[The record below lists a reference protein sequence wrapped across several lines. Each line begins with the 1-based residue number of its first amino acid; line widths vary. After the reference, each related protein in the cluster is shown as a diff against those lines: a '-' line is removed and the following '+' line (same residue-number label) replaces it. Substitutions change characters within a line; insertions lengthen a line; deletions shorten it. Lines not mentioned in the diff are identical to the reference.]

1 MSRKHLLPTTKRA
14 KRSSSNHLS
23 ANNTPQADTKT
34 MADEQ
39 YQSFSDD
46 EEEVFERW
54 RCQVDKGQTPQRID
68 KYLSE
73 HMPGTSR
80 NRIQNAAEAGN
91 VWANGKPVAS
101 NYKVKPLDIVQV
113 LLDHEPHDYSIRP
126 ENIPLNIVYEDAD
139 LLVVNKPA
147 GLVVHPGHGNY
158 EHTLL
163 NALAYYFAESAKAN
177 GQTPL
182 DMNDP
187 SIGLV
192 HRIDKDTSG
201 LLLIAKTP
209 EAKANL
215 AHQFFEHTTERTYN
229 ALVWGTFAEDSGTI
243 EGALARDNR
252 DRTIYKVWNIED
264 NPNAKEAITHW
275 RVLERYPY
283 VTLVECRLE
292 TGRTHQIR
300 VHMKH
305 IGHPLFADEKYGG
318 MEILKGLRTQKYR
331 QYIQNCFDLCP
342 RQVLHAKT
350 LGFTHP
356 RTGER
361 MFFDSLWPDD
371 MTRLIDK
378 WRHYEPNTLC

>member
-1 MSRKHLLPTTKRA
+1 MSG
-14 KRSSSNHLS
+14 
-23 ANNTPQADTKT
+23 
-34 MADEQ
+34 
-39 YQSFSDD
+39 
-46 EEEVFERW
+46 FERYS
-54 RCQVDKGQTPQRID
+54 CTVDKGQTPVRVD

-80 NRIQNAAEAGN
+80 NRIQQAAEAGN
-91 VWANGKPVAS
+91 ILVNEQPVAS
-101 NYKVKPLDIVQV
+101 NYKVKPLDLVQV
-113 LLDHEPHDYSIRP
+113 MLDHEPIDFTIQP
-126 ENIPLNIVYEDAD
+126 ENIPLEVVYEDKD
-139 LLVVNKPA
+139 VLVINKPA

-163 NALAYYFAESAKAN
+163 NALAYYFQ
-177 GQTPL
+177 QTQAHL
-182 DMNDP
+182 DINNP
-187 SIGLV
+187 EIGLV

-209 EAKANL
+209 EAKTNL
-215 AHQFFEHTTERTYN
+215 GKQFFDHTTERTYN
-229 ALVWGTFAEDSGTI
+229 ALVWGTFTEESGTI
-243 EGALARDNR
+243 AGALARDTR
-252 DRTIYKVWNIED
+252 DRTIYRIYDLDE

-275 RVLERYPY
+275 RVLERFPY

-300 VHMKH
+300 VHMKS

-318 MEILKGLRTQKYR
+318 MEILKGLRTQKYS
-331 QYIQNCFDLCP
+331 QYIHNCFALCP

-361 MFFDSLWPDD
+361 MFFDSPWPADIEA
-371 MTRLIDK
+371 LIDK
-378 WRHYEPNTLC
+378 WRNYQPNTLL

>member
-1 MSRKHLLPTTKRA
+1 MSG
-14 KRSSSNHLS
+14 
-23 ANNTPQADTKT
+23 
-34 MADEQ
+34 
-39 YQSFSDD
+39 
-46 EEEVFERW
+46 FERYS
-54 RCQVDKGQTPQRID
+54 CTVDKGQSPVRVD

-80 NRIQNAAEAGN
+80 NRIQQAAEAGN
-91 VWANGKPVAS
+91 ILVNEQPVAS
-101 NYKVKPLDIVQV
+101 NYKVKPLDLVQV
-113 LLDHEPHDYSIRP
+113 MLDHEPIDFTILP
-126 ENIPLNIVYEDAD
+126 ENIPLEVVYEDED
-139 LLVVNKPA
+139 VLVINKPA

-163 NALAYYFAESAKAN
+163 NALAYYFQ
-177 GQTPL
+177 QTQAHL
-182 DMNDP
+182 DINNP
-187 SIGLV
+187 EIGLV

-209 EAKANL
+209 EAKTNL
-215 AHQFFEHTTERTYN
+215 GKQFFDHTTERTYN
-229 ALVWGTFAEDSGTI
+229 ALVWGTFTEESGTI
-243 EGALARDNR
+243 TGALARDTR
-252 DRTIYKVWNIED
+252 DRTIYRIYDLEE

-275 RVLERYPY
+275 RVLERFPY

-300 VHMKH
+300 VHMRS

-318 MEILKGLRTQKYR
+318 MEILKGLRTQKYS
-331 QYIQNCFDLCP
+331 QYIHNCFALCP

-361 MFFDSLWPDD
+361 MFFNSPLPTDIAA
-371 MTRLIDK
+371 LIDK
-378 WRHYEPNTLC
+378 WRNYQPNTLL

>member
-1 MSRKHLLPTTKRA
+1 MSG
-14 KRSSSNHLS
+14 
-23 ANNTPQADTKT
+23 
-34 MADEQ
+34 
-39 YQSFSDD
+39 
-46 EEEVFERW
+46 FERYS
-54 RCQVDKGQTPQRID
+54 CTVDKGQSPVRVD

-80 NRIQNAAEAGN
+80 NRIQQAAEAGN
-91 VWANGKPVAS
+91 ILVNEQPVAS
-101 NYKVKPLDIVQV
+101 NYKVKPLDLVQV
-113 LLDHEPHDYSIRP
+113 MLDHEPIDFTIQP
-126 ENIPLNIVYEDAD
+126 ENIPLKVVYEDED
-139 LLVVNKPA
+139 VLVINKPA

-163 NALAYYFAESAKAN
+163 NALAYYFQ
-177 GQTPL
+177 QTQAHL
-182 DMNDP
+182 DINNP
-187 SIGLV
+187 EIGLV

-209 EAKANL
+209 EAKTNL
-215 AHQFFEHTTERTYN
+215 GKQFFDHTTERTYN
-229 ALVWGTFAEDSGTI
+229 ALVWGTFTEESGTI
-243 EGALARDNR
+243 TGALARDTR
-252 DRTIYKVWNIED
+252 DRTIYRIYDIEE

-275 RVLERYPY
+275 RVLERFPY

-300 VHMKH
+300 VHMKS

-318 MEILKGLRTQKYR
+318 MEILKGLRTQKYS
-331 QYIQNCFDLCP
+331 QYIHNCFALCP

-361 MFFDSLWPDD
+361 MFFDSPCPADIAA
-371 MTRLIDK
+371 LIDK
-378 WRHYEPNTLC
+378 WRNYQPNTLL

>member
-1 MSRKHLLPTTKRA
+1 MSG
-14 KRSSSNHLS
+14 
-23 ANNTPQADTKT
+23 
-34 MADEQ
+34 
-39 YQSFSDD
+39 
-46 EEEVFERW
+46 FERYS
-54 RCQVDKGQTPQRID
+54 CTVDKGQTPVRVD

-80 NRIQNAAEAGN
+80 NRIQQAAEAGN
-91 VWANGKPVAS
+91 ILVNEQPVAS
-101 NYKVKPLDIVQV
+101 NYKVKPLDLVQV
-113 LLDHEPHDYSIRP
+113 MLDHEPIDFTIQP
-126 ENIPLNIVYEDAD
+126 ENIPLEVVYEDAD
-139 LLVVNKPA
+139 VLVINKPA

-163 NALAYYFAESAKAN
+163 NALAYYFQ
-177 GQTPL
+177 QTQAHL
-182 DMNDP
+182 DINNP
-187 SIGLV
+187 EIGLV

-209 EAKANL
+209 EAKTNL
-215 AHQFFEHTTERTYN
+215 GKQFFDHTTGRTYN
-229 ALVWGTFAEDSGTI
+229 ALVWGTFTEESGTI
-243 EGALARDNR
+243 TGALARDTR
-252 DRTIYKVWNIED
+252 DRTIYRIYDLDE

-275 RVLERYPY
+275 RVLERFPY

-300 VHMKH
+300 VHMKS

-318 MEILKGLRTQKYR
+318 MEILKGLRTQKYS
-331 QYIQNCFDLCP
+331 QYIHNCFALCP

-361 MFFDSLWPDD
+361 MFFDSPWPTDIEA
-371 MTRLIDK
+371 LIDK
-378 WRHYEPNTLC
+378 WRNYQPNTLL

>member
-1 MSRKHLLPTTKRA
+1 MSG
-14 KRSSSNHLS
+14 
-23 ANNTPQADTKT
+23 
-34 MADEQ
+34 
-39 YQSFSDD
+39 
-46 EEEVFERW
+46 FERYS
-54 RCQVDKGQTPQRID
+54 CTVDKGQAPVRVD

-80 NRIQNAAEAGN
+80 NRIQQAAEAGN
-91 VWANGKPVAS
+91 ILVNEQPVAS
-101 NYKVKPLDIVQV
+101 NYKVKPLDLVQV
-113 LLDHEPHDYSIRP
+113 MLDHEPIDFTIQP
-126 ENIPLNIVYEDAD
+126 ENIPLEVVYEDKD
-139 LLVVNKPA
+139 VLVINKPA

-163 NALAYYFAESAKAN
+163 NALAYYFQ
-177 GQTPL
+177 QTQAHL
-182 DMNDP
+182 DINNP
-187 SIGLV
+187 EIGLV

-209 EAKANL
+209 EAKTNL
-215 AHQFFEHTTERTYN
+215 GKQFFDHTTERTYN
-229 ALVWGTFAEDSGTI
+229 ALVWGTFTEESGTI
-243 EGALARDNR
+243 TGALARDTR
-252 DRTIYKVWNIED
+252 DRTIYRIYDLDE

-275 RVLERYPY
+275 RVLERFPY

-300 VHMKH
+300 VHMKS

-318 MEILKGLRTQKYR
+318 MEILKGLRTQKYS
-331 QYIQNCFDLCP
+331 QYIHNCFALCP

-361 MFFDSLWPDD
+361 MFFDSPWPADIEA
-371 MTRLIDK
+371 LIDK
-378 WRHYEPNTLC
+378 WRNYQPNTLL

>member
-1 MSRKHLLPTTKRA
+1 MSG
-14 KRSSSNHLS
+14 
-23 ANNTPQADTKT
+23 
-34 MADEQ
+34 
-39 YQSFSDD
+39 
-46 EEEVFERW
+46 FERYS
-54 RCQVDKGQTPQRID
+54 CTVDKGQTPVRVD

-80 NRIQNAAEAGN
+80 NRIQQAAEAGN
-91 VWANGKPVAS
+91 ILVNEQPVAS
-101 NYKVKPLDIVQV
+101 NYKVKPLDLVQV
-113 LLDHEPHDYSIRP
+113 MLDHEPIDFTIQP
-126 ENIPLNIVYEDAD
+126 ENIPLEVVYEDAD
-139 LLVVNKPA
+139 VLVINKPA

-163 NALAYYFAESAKAN
+163 NALAYYFQ
-177 GQTPL
+177 QTQAHL
-182 DMNDP
+182 DINNP
-187 SIGLV
+187 EIGLV

-209 EAKANL
+209 EAKTNL
-215 AHQFFEHTTERTYN
+215 GKQFFDHTTERTYN
-229 ALVWGTFAEDSGTI
+229 ALVWGTFTEESGTI
-243 EGALARDNR
+243 TGALARDTR
-252 DRTIYKVWNIED
+252 DRTIYRIYDLEE

-275 RVLERYPY
+275 RVLERFPY

-300 VHMKH
+300 VHMKS

-318 MEILKGLRTQKYR
+318 MEILKGLRTQKYS
-331 QYIQNCFDLCP
+331 QYIHNCFALCP

-361 MFFDSLWPDD
+361 MFFDSPWPADIEA
-371 MTRLIDK
+371 LIDK
-378 WRHYEPNTLC
+378 WRNYQPNTLL

>member
-1 MSRKHLLPTTKRA
+1 MSG
-14 KRSSSNHLS
+14 
-23 ANNTPQADTKT
+23 
-34 MADEQ
+34 
-39 YQSFSDD
+39 
-46 EEEVFERW
+46 FERYS
-54 RCQVDKGQTPQRID
+54 CTVDKGQTPVRVD

-80 NRIQNAAEAGN
+80 NRIQQAAEAGN
-91 VWANGKPVAS
+91 ILVNEQPVAS
-101 NYKVKPLDIVQV
+101 NYKVKPLDLVQV
-113 LLDHEPHDYSIRP
+113 MLDHEPIDFTIQP
-126 ENIPLNIVYEDAD
+126 ESIPLEVVYEDAD
-139 LLVVNKPA
+139 VLVINKPA

-163 NALAYYFAESAKAN
+163 NALAYYFQ
-177 GQTPL
+177 QTQAHL
-182 DMNDP
+182 DINNP
-187 SIGLV
+187 EIGLV

-209 EAKANL
+209 EAKTNL
-215 AHQFFEHTTERTYN
+215 GKQFFDHTTERTYN
-229 ALVWGTFAEDSGTI
+229 ALVWGTFTEESGTI
-243 EGALARDNR
+243 TGALARDTR
-252 DRTIYKVWNIED
+252 DRTIYRIYDLDE

-275 RVLERYPY
+275 RVLERFPY

-300 VHMKH
+300 VHMKS

-318 MEILKGLRTQKYR
+318 MEILKGLRTQKYS
-331 QYIQNCFDLCP
+331 QYIHNCFALCP

-361 MFFDSLWPDD
+361 MFFDSPWPADIEA
-371 MTRLIDK
+371 LIDK
-378 WRHYEPNTLC
+378 WRNYQPNTLL

>member
-1 MSRKHLLPTTKRA
+1 MT
-14 KRSSSNHLS
+14 
-23 ANNTPQADTKT
+23 
-34 MADEQ
+34 
-39 YQSFSDD
+39 
-46 EEEVFERW
+46 EESEELWERW
-54 RCQVDKGQTPQRID
+54 RCEVDKGQAPIRID

-73 HMPGTSR
+73 HMNGTSR
-80 NRIQNAAEAGN
+80 NRIQNAADAGN
-91 VWANGKPVAS
+91 IWVNGKAVKN
-101 NYKVKPLDIVQV
+101 NYKVKPGDVVQV
-113 LLDHEPHDYSIRP
+113 LLDHEPYDSTIQP
-126 ENIPLNIVYEDAD
+126 EDIPLDIVYEDAD
-139 LLVVNKPA
+139 LMVINKPA

-163 NALAYYFAESAKAN
+163 NGLAYYFAQEGN
-177 GQTPL
+177 GL
-182 DMNDP
+182 DINNP
-187 SIGLV
+187 NIGLV

-209 EAKANL
+209 EAKTNL
-215 AHQFFEHTTERTYN
+215 ALQFFDHTTERTYN
-229 ALVWGTFAEDSGTI
+229 ALVWGRFSEDSGTV

-252 DRTIYKVWNIED
+252 DRTIYKVWDIED

-275 RVLERYPY
+275 RVLERFAY

-318 MEILKGLRTQKYR
+318 TEILKGLPTQKYK
-331 QYIQNCFDLCP
+331 QYIQNCFALCP

-361 MFFDSLWPDD
+361 MFFDSQWPQDIEQ
-371 MTRLIDK
+371 LINK
-378 WRHYEPNTLC
+378 WRNYEPNTLG

>member
-1 MSRKHLLPTTKRA
+1 MT
-14 KRSSSNHLS
+14 
-23 ANNTPQADTKT
+23 
-34 MADEQ
+34 
-39 YQSFSDD
+39 
-46 EEEVFERW
+46 EESEELWERW
-54 RCQVDKGQTPQRID
+54 RCEVDKGQAPIRID

-73 HMPGTSR
+73 HMNGTSR
-80 NRIQNAAEAGN
+80 NRIQNAADAGN
-91 VWANGKPVAS
+91 IWVNGKSVKN
-101 NYKVKPLDIVQV
+101 NYKVKPGDVVQV
-113 LLDHEPHDYSIRP
+113 LLDHEPYDSTIQP
-126 ENIPLNIVYEDAD
+126 EDIPLDIVYEDAD
-139 LLVVNKPA
+139 LMVINKPA

-163 NALAYYFAESAKAN
+163 NGLAYYFAQEGN
-177 GQTPL
+177 GL
-182 DMNDP
+182 DINNP
-187 SIGLV
+187 NIGLV

-209 EAKANL
+209 EAKTNL
-215 AHQFFEHTTERTYN
+215 ALQFFDHTTERTYN
-229 ALVWGTFAEDSGTI
+229 ALVWGRFSEDSGTV

-252 DRTIYKVWNIED
+252 DRTIYKVWDIED

-275 RVLERYPY
+275 RVLERFAY

-318 MEILKGLRTQKYR
+318 TEILKGLPTQKYK
-331 QYIQNCFDLCP
+331 QYIQNCFALCP

-361 MFFDSLWPDD
+361 MFFDSQWPQDIEQ
-371 MTRLIDK
+371 LINK
-378 WRHYEPNTLC
+378 WRNYEPNTLG

>member
-1 MSRKHLLPTTKRA
+1 MVDF
-14 KRSSSNHLS
+14 
-23 ANNTPQADTKT
+23 ADI
-34 MADEQ
+34 EQ
-39 YQSFSDD
+39 
-46 EEEVFERW
+46 EELWERW
-54 RCQVDKGQTPQRID
+54 RCEVDKGQTPVRVD
-68 KYLSE
+68 KYLTE
-73 HMPGTSR
+73 HMAGTSR
-80 NRIQNAAEAGN
+80 NRIQNAADAGN
-91 VWANGKPVAS
+91 VLVNGKPVSS
-101 NYKVKPLDIVQV
+101 NHKVKPLDVIQV
-113 LLDHEPHDYSIRP
+113 LLDHEPHDYTILP
-126 ENIPLNIVYEDAD
+126 ENIPLNVVYEDD
-139 LLVVNKPA
+139 DVLVINKPA

-163 NALAYYFAESAKAN
+163 NALAYYFGDK
-177 GQTPL
+177 L
-182 DMNDP
+182 DINNP
-187 SIGLV
+187 NIGLV

-209 EAKANL
+209 EAKTNL
-215 AHQFFEHTTERTYN
+215 GLQFFEHTTERTYN

-252 DRTIYKVWNIED
+252 DRTIYKVWNLED

-275 RVLERYPY
+275 RVLERFMY

-305 IGHPLFADEKYGG
+305 IGHPLFCDEKYGG
-318 MEILKGLRTQKYR
+318 TEILKGLPTQKYK
-331 QYIQNCFDLCP
+331 QYIQNCFALCP

-361 MFFDSLWPDD
+361 MFFDSDWPED
-371 MTRLIDK
+371 MSNLIDK
-378 WRHYEPNTLC
+378 WRKYEPNTLG